1 MNCLS
6 SEGLFQYD
14 LSNRYILKDFIN
26 VAKLGIYML
35 IVIFRGGHNGSII
48 LVFLTRPHRFVIVTI
63 DIDRNGFTT
72 SVVLIIVPKIK
83 NVIKSFSFFSE

>member
-14 LSNRYILKDFIN
+14 LSDRYVLKDFVNVAKYILKGFIN

-35 IVIFRGGHNGSII
+35 IVIFRGDN
-48 LVFLTRPHRFVIVTI
+48 
-63 DIDRNGFTT
+63 NGFRN
-72 SVVLIIVPKIK
+72 LGIPD
-83 NVIKSFSFFSE
+83 